1 MAWQGNLYPTMVA
14 SGMCHLV
21 IYFPK
26 IYHGEEGAL
35 ITFAYIQ
42 IRHPSH
48 SSLGLARLMEISVN
62 RSIYKRKTINDMKIQ
77 KSVTFDE
84 CSVYLFN

>member
-26 IYHGEEGAL
+26 IYHYGEEVAL

-48 SSLGLARLMEISVN
+48 SSVGLARLIEISVN
-62 RSIYKRKTINDMKIQ
+62 RSIYKRKTIIDMNIQ
-77 KSVTFDE
+77 K
-84 CSVYLFN
+84 